1 MSEQESLDI
10 GKVVSLIMENPQII
24 EQISSLARQKEQSP
38 PPTEEVKSEVNESPA
53 VEEASAVPRAPTYS
67 NVGYSRGNRAQLLG
81 ALKPYV
87 SEERARAI
95 DSMISIADILEMM
108 RAR

>member
-1 MSEQESLDI
+1 MSEQESIDVGRVI
-10 GKVVSLIMENPQII
+10 GLIMENPEII
-24 EQISSLARQKEQSP
+24 EQISGLMKQKDGVAGPVE
-38 PPTEEVKSEVNESPA
+38 PPTQDPTEISEPTSAEPTVKSHSPI
-53 VEEASAVPRAPTYS
+53 SHT
-67 NVGYSRGNRAQLLG
+67 RGHRTQLLG

-108 RAR
+108 KAR

>member
-10 GKVVSLIMENPQII
+10 GKVVGLIMENPQII
-24 EQISSLARQKEQSP
+24 EQISSLARQKDSSEP
-38 PPTEEVKSEVNESPA
+38 KEAEVEESSKVNET
-53 VEEASAVPRAPTYS
+53 SAEPSKPTYS
-67 NVGYSRGNRAQLLG
+67 PVGHSRGNRAQLLG

-87 SEERARAI
+87 SEERAKAI
-95 DSMISIADILEMM
+95 DSMISIADILDMM

>member
-10 GKVVSLIMENPQII
+10 GKVVGLIMENPQII
-24 EQISSLARQKEQSP
+24 EQISSLMKKQENP
-38 PPTEEVKSEVNESPA
+38 PMSEEKPTEAESVSVNATTTPQYTSI
-53 VEEASAVPRAPTYS
+53 SHQ
-67 NVGYSRGNRAQLLG
+67 RGNRAQLLG

-95 DSMISIADILEMM
+95 DSMISIADILDMM
-108 RAR
+108 KAR